1 MNTHAQD
8 APVAAGRS
16 QTRILSLWLPR
27 FATDRLM
34 REEER
39 PRVLIRPERGRQVLA
54 AVDRH
59 AAELG
64 LEPGMA
70 LADARALEPGIAVSD
85 WQAEE
90 DARALADLAA
100 WCVRYTPLVALDPSA
115 SCLSG
120 VLGGDA
126 ALWLDVT
133 GCAHLF
139 GGPDLHLGEEALC
152 ADLLNRLAGRGISA
166 HVGLADTAG
175 AAWAVARFG
184 PSALSRSGSS
194 GGNGIVASGHQ
205 ERAIARLPLT
215 ALRLPPATV
224 EALARTGI
232 RTVGA
237 LLDLPR
243 GPLTARFGGEVS
255 RRIDQALGRLD
266 EPLSPLAPPSPYRVR
281 LGLPEPIAERD
292 AIEGATHRLLNRI
305 HDRLE
310 REQAGIRRARI
321 AYFRTDGEVRTLNF
335 ATGRPVRDPEVL
347 FRLIT
352 EKLDGLDPGYGIDVL
367 ILEALRVEPIEV
379 VQRDL
384 AGPRAGGGAGA
395 EEAVV
400 DALLDRIAN
409 RLGEERVTRP
419 ILVESHLPERAERRA
434 PTLSGTPIRTLPPAP
449 GSRAPGSH
457 VPSPHAPSPHAPSP
471 HVPIAA
477 RPIRMLVRPEPVEAM
492 ALLPDHP
499 PARFKWRG
507 VDYRVARAAGPERI
521 APEWWEADAHGHRSR
536 DYFRIEDTG
545 GRRFW
550 LYREGLAERG
560 EAPRWMMHGLMG

>member
-1 MNTHAQD
+1 MKTKLQAD
-8 APVAAGRS
+8 PVAAER
-16 QTRILSLWLPR
+16 TRTRVLSLWLPR

-34 REEER
+34 RDEGRSEER

-54 AVDRH
+54 AVDRR
-59 AAELG
+59 AADLG

-70 LADARALEPGIAVSD
+70 LADARALEPGIAVAD

-90 DARALADLAA
+90 DTRALAALAE

-139 GGPDLHLGEEALC
+139 GGEEALC

-166 HVGLADTAG
+166 HLGLADTAG

-184 PSALSRSGSS
+184 SGAGAVGRQSGSS
-194 GGNGIVASGHQ
+194 GRSGIVAPGHQ
-205 ERAIARLPLT
+205 ERAIVRLPLT
-215 ALRLPPATV
+215 ALRLAPATV

-232 RTVGA
+232 RTIGA

-266 EPLSPLAPPSPYRVR
+266 EPLTPLAPPSPYRVR

-292 AIEGATHRLLNRI
+292 AIERASRRLLSRI
-305 HDRLE
+305 HERLE

-321 AYFRTDGEVRTLNF
+321 AYFRTDGEVRTLSF

-347 FRLIT
+347 FRLIV
-352 EKLDGLDPGYGIDVL
+352 EKLEGLDTGYGVDVL
-367 ILEALRVEPIEV
+367 ILEALRVEPVEV

-384 AGPRAGGGAGA
+384 AGTRVTGA
-395 EEAVV
+395 EETSPEETSVG
-400 DALLDRIAN
+400 ALLDRIAN

-419 ILVESHLPERAERRA
+419 ILAESHLPERAERRV
-434 PTLSGTPIRTLPPAP
+434 PTLSGTPVRRTNRDAGL
-449 GSRAPGSH
+449 
-457 VPSPHAPSPHAPSP
+457 PHAPASAQAPTSAHAPTS
-471 HVPIAA
+471 A